1 MTKYIKQK
9 IHYNWINIHKY
20 MYIYIHN
27 RQYIHPNPKFSF
39 FVLFPCRGEFQ
50 PEGHDAFPD
59 AFPDASWAATFADPD
74 PAEPAEPAENGG
86 AVPPWRSQ
94 ELPPPPK
101 RVSSLATNNATVRVK
116 RFRRAQPTQPTQL
129 TQPTQPTEPT
139 EPTARVPWMWI
150 GRGSVSGSQQADQ
163 AMSEH

>member
-1 MTKYIKQK
+1 MC
-9 IHYNWINIHKY
+9 
-20 MYIYIHN
+20 IYIHN

-59 AFPDASWAATFADPD
+59 AFPDASWATTFADPD

-116 RFRRAQPTQPTQL
+116 RFPQGAADAADAVDAADGANGADGAHGQGAVDVDWKGKCEWITTGRPGHEWTLEVPMVNDSIAQDEAVAP
-129 TQPTQPTEPT
+129 
-139 EPTARVPWMWI
+139 
-150 GRGSVSGSQQADQ
+150 
-163 AMSEH
+163 